1 MKISNQTQNSRLK
14 TQNYFVTGTDT
25 EIGKTVVTA
34 VLALSLQARG
44 IDVGI
49 MKPFASGC
57 EMVDGQSTK
66 DKLQSEDARWLKEM
80 VGVEDD
86 LELINP
92 ARWQE
97 SLAPLVAARRV
108 NDESNYWARCCDAY
122 GVLRKRH
129 EVVIVE
135 GVGGLLA
142 PIADRSGK
150 ILTNADWIQ
159 AHNMPAVLVAR
170 RTLGTINHS
179 LLTLEALRAR
189 AIECAGI
196 VFCDAQFTDKTDVAA
211 GTSTSVV
218 EEMSGAAILGSVPHL
233 RELSRAGLL
242 EIARE
247 IALFA

>member
-1 MKISNQTQNSRLK
+1 MRMNISTQTQNSKLK
-14 TQNYFVTGTDT
+14 TQNLFVTGTDT

-34 VLALSLQARG
+34 LLALSLQTRG
-44 IDVGI
+44 MDVGI

-57 EMVDGQSTK
+57 EIVDGG
-66 DKLQSEDARWLKEM
+66 LQSEDACWLKKI

-97 SLAPLVAARRV
+97 PLAPLAAARRA
-108 NDESNYWARCCDAY
+108 NDSSDYWARCLEAY
-122 GVLRKRH
+122 GVLRARH

-142 PIADRSGK
+142 PITERDGK

-159 AHNMPAVLVAR
+159 AHNLPAVLVAR

-179 LLTLEALRAR
+179 LLTLEVLRAR
-189 AIECAGI
+189 EIKCAGI
-196 VFCDAQFTDKTDVAA
+196 VFCEVHLVDENDVAA
-211 GTSTSVV
+211 QTSAAII
-218 EEMSGAAILGSVPHL
+218 EEMSGEKILGSVPYL
-233 RELSRAGLL
+233 ADLSRANLL
-242 EIARE
+242 EIARG
-247 IALFA
+247 ISLFT

>member
-1 MKISNQTQNSRLK
+1 MKISTEIQNSRLK
-14 TQNYFVTGTDT
+14 TQSYFVTGTDT

-57 EMVDGQSTK
+57 ETVNAE
-66 DKLQSEDARWLKEM
+66 LQSEDARWLQEM

-97 SLAPLVAARRV
+97 PLAPLVASRRA
-108 NDESNYWARCCDAY
+108 NDESDYWARCCDAY
-122 GVLRKRH
+122 GVLRARH

-142 PIADRSGK
+142 PIASRNGK

-159 AHNMPAVLVAR
+159 THNLPAVLVAR

-189 AIECAGI
+189 AIMCAGI

-211 GTSTSVV
+211 GTSTPVI
-218 EEMSGAAILGSVPHL
+218 EEMSGATILGSVPHL

-247 IALFA
+247 FSLFV